1 MLTMPQLYSR
11 TDSRRKES
19 ANYVRIIYQ
28 KRGWR
33 KEDGRG
39 FVACKSYSTKEWDP
53 YRQKY
58 VPNPRIKN
66 RYITVIVFLDQRL
79 HVMADC
85 SCADYRYRLDY
96 SLHVK
101 RASDLE
107 YAQPGP
113 NGLYPKIRNPSL
125 KAYACKHLVKLWETI
140 LPEIP
145 KIPRNAKSDDTYAP
159 KVRVT
164 IPNSI
169 LRKQQ
174 EEKMTKEQKNQQK
187 QSKPFVPPKNAPAPK
202 TKGLQSPGMS
212 NWIFGG

>member
-1 MLTMPQLYSR
+1 MLTMPQIYAR

-19 ANYVRIIYQ
+19 AKYVRVVYQ

-33 KEDGRG
+33 SEDGRG

-66 RYITVIVFLDQRL
+66 RYVTVIVFLDQRL
-79 HVMADC
+79 HVDASC
-85 SCADYRYRLDY
+85 SCADFRYRWDY
-96 SLHVK
+96 ALHTN

-113 NGLYPKIRNPSL
+113 NGLYPKIRNPGL
-125 KAYACKHLVKLWETI
+125 KTKSCKHLVKLWETI

-145 KIPRNAKSDDTYAP
+145 KIPKNAKSDDTYAP
-159 KVRVT
+159 KVRVK
-164 IPNSI
+164 IPQSI

-174 EEKMTKEQKNQQK
+174 DEQMKKQQK
-187 QSKPFVPPKNAPAPK
+187 TTTPFVPPKNADSTR

>member
-1 MLTMPQLYSR
+1 MLTMPQIYQR

-19 ANYVRIIYQ
+19 AKYVRVVYQ

-33 KEDGRG
+33 SEDGRG
-39 FVACKSYSTKEWDP
+39 FVACRSYSTKEWDAWK
-53 YRQKY
+53 QKY
-58 VPNPRIKN
+58 VPNPRIKL
-66 RYITVIVFLDQRL
+66 RYTTVIVFLDQRL
-79 HVMADC
+79 HVDASC

-159 KVRVT
+159 KVRVK
-164 IPNSI
+164 IPDSI
-169 LRKQQ
+169 QRRKQ
-174 EEKMTKEQKNQQK
+174 EEQMKKNQQK
-187 QSKPFVPPKNAPAPK
+187 QSQPFVPPKTQPAPK
-202 TKGLQSPGMS
+202 SKGLQSPGMS

>member
-1 MLTMPQLYSR
+1 MLTMPQIYAR

-19 ANYVRIIYQ
+19 AKYVRVVYQ

-33 KEDGRG
+33 SEDGRG
-39 FVACKSYSTKEWDP
+39 FVACRSYSTKEWDP

-66 RYITVIVFLDQRL
+66 RYTTVIVFLDQRL
-79 HVMADC
+79 HVDASC
-85 SCADYRYRLDY
+85 SCADYRYRWDFALNQ
-96 SLHVK
+96 K

-125 KAYACKHLVKLWETI
+125 KTKSCKHLVKLWETI

-145 KIPRNAKSDDTYAP
+145 KVPKNAKSDDTYAP
-159 KVRVT
+159 KVRVK
-164 IPNSI
+164 IPDSI

-174 EEKMTKEQKNQQK
+174 DEKMKKQKKTTTPLTPPSNQGT
-187 QSKPFVPPKNAPAPK
+187 K

>member
-1 MLTMPQLYSR
+1 MLTMPQIYAR

-19 ANYVRIIYQ
+19 AKYVKVIYQ

-33 KEDGRG
+33 KSDGRG

-66 RYITVIVFLDQRL
+66 RYVTVIVFLDQRL
-79 HVMADC
+79 HVDASC
-85 SCADYRYRLDY
+85 SCADYRYRWDY
-96 SLHVK
+96 ALHVN

-107 YAQPGP
+107 YAQSGP

-125 KAYACKHLVKLWETI
+125 RTKSCKHLVKLWETI

-159 KVRVT
+159 KVRVN
-164 IPNSI
+164 IPQSI

-174 EEKMTKEQKNQQK
+174 EEQMKKQTQKTT
-187 QSKPFVPPKNAPAPK
+187 PFVPPKTAPAPK

>member
-1 MLTMPQLYSR
+1 MLTMPQIYSR

-19 ANYVRIIYQ
+19 AKYVRIIYQ

-66 RYITVIVFLDQRL
+66 RYVTVIVFLDQRL
-79 HVMADC
+79 HVDASC
-85 SCADYRYRLDY
+85 SCADYRYRWDY
-96 SLHVK
+96 ALHVN

-113 NGLYPKIRNPSL
+113 NGLFPKIRNPSL
-125 KAYACKHLVKLWETI
+125 RTKSCKHLVKLWETI

-145 KIPRNAKSDDTYAP
+145 KIPKNAKSDDTYAP
-159 KVRVT
+159 KVRVN
-164 IPNSI
+164 IPQSI
-169 LRKQQ
+169 MRRQQ
-174 EEKMTKEQKNQQK
+174 EEQMKKQTQKTT
-187 QSKPFVPPKNAPAPK
+187 PFVPPKTAPAPK

>member
-1 MLTMPQLYSR
+1 MLTLPQIYQR

-19 ANYVRIIYQ
+19 AKYVRVVYQ

-53 YRQKY
+53 YKQRY
-58 VPNPRIKN
+58 VKNPRIKN
-66 RYITVIVFLDQRL
+66 RYVTVIVFLDMRL
-79 HVMADC
+79 HVDISC
-85 SCADYRYRLDY
+85 SCADFRYRWDY
-96 SLHVK
+96 ALHVN
-101 RASDLE
+101 RASDLD

-125 KAYACKHLVKLWETI
+125 KTKSCKHLVKLFELI
-140 LPEIP
+140 RDELP
-145 KIPRNAKSDDTYAP
+145 KIPKNAKSDDTYAP
-159 KVRVT
+159 KVRVN

-169 LRKQQ
+169 LRRQQ
-174 EEKMTKEQKNQQK
+174 EEQMKKQEQKTT
-187 QSKPFVPPKNAPAPK
+187 PFVPPRNQNSTK

>member
-1 MLTMPQLYSR
+1 MLTMPQIYSR

-19 ANYVRIIYQ
+19 AKYVRIIYQ

-66 RYITVIVFLDQRL
+66 RYVTVIVFLDQRL
-79 HVMADC
+79 HVDASC
-85 SCADYRYRLDY
+85 SCADYRYRWDY
-96 SLHVK
+96 ALHVK

-125 KAYACKHLVKLWETI
+125 KTKSCKHLVKLWETI

-145 KIPRNAKSDDTYAP
+145 KIPKNAKSDDTYAP
-159 KVRVT
+159 KVRVK
-164 IPNSI
+164 IPQSI
-169 LRKQQ
+169 LRRQQDEKMKKQQ
-174 EEKMTKEQKNQQK
+174 QKTTT
-187 QSKPFVPPKNAPAPK
+187 PFVPPKNADS
-202 TKGLQSPGMS
+202 TRSKGLQSPGMS

>member
-19 ANYVRIIYQ
+19 AKYVRVVYQ

-33 KEDGRG
+33 SSDGRG
-39 FVACKSYSTKEWDP
+39 FVACRSYSTKEWDP

-66 RYITVIVFLDQRL
+66 RYTTVIVFLDQRL
-79 HVMADC
+79 HVIADC
-85 SCADYRYRLDY
+85 SCSDYRYRLDY

-125 KAYACKHLVKLWETI
+125 KAYACKHLLKLWETI

-159 KVRVT
+159 KVRVK
-164 IPNSI
+164 IPQSI
-169 LRKQQ
+169 LRKTQ
-174 EEKMTKEQKNQQK
+174 EEKMKKQKPSTPLTPRQ
-187 QSKPFVPPKNAPAPK
+187 NADS
-202 TKGLQSPGMS
+202 TRSRGLQSPGMS

>member
-19 ANYVRIIYQ
+19 ASYVRIIYQ

-66 RYITVIVFLDQRL
+66 RYVTVIVFLDQRL
-79 HVMADC
+79 HVDASC

-145 KIPRNAKSDDTYAP
+145 KIPGNAKSDDTYAP

-187 QSKPFVPPKNAPAPK
+187 QSKPFVPPKNEDS
-202 TKGLQSPGMS
+202 TRTRGLQSPGMS